1 MILFSVATYLPYR
14 AAALKAFD
22 LDLQDN
28 LDTLQNA
35 FREEL
40 RESRSSGK
48 DGLDALRAAADDSL
62 GEFRLNRLYAEIRSG
77 DAAETR
83 LASVPLVGDSRA
95 DPPIADSEWKRLA
108 APPDGQTRFLPLA
121 PGLRAVVRTI
131 APMGD
136 DRRVTF
142 CVAHRTALLDHTLA
156 RIRLLLVE
164 YGLAGLVLALAG
176 GYWLA
181 RRALRPIEVFTEQAE
196 AMAASPSTPGA
207 RLAIPNRKDEL
218 GRLGESFNLLLDRI
232 EQSQNRTRSF
242 IADAAHEL
250 KTPVAIVRTEAEL
263 SLSADR
269 SLEESRE
276 ALAAIVAE
284 SERLSRLVSDLTLL
298 AEGETLEHPLERRLV
313 DLTELVHE
321 VARSLRALAAG
332 RNTTLDVEAPAGLEY
347 RGDERLLRQVLV
359 NLVENAIKFS
369 RSPARIGIVAHREN
383 GRVEIRVLDEA
394 STLSAEDRERV
405 FERFYR
411 SRDGSDDGGSG
422 SGLGLAIARWAVGL
436 HGGTIRI
443 EPRASSGNAFIA
455 ELPLAPPP
463 PAGTLRRGRARHAGE
478 PSRVRRAPALPY
490 FFGVT
495 TTRSVSPPMLEWAR

>member
-14 AAALKAFD
+14 AAAMKAFD

-40 RESRSSGK
+40 RESVSDGK
-48 DGLDALRAAADDSL
+48 GGLDALRAAADDSL

-83 LASVPLVGDSRA
+83 LATLPQVGEARVGPL
-95 DPPIADSEWKRLA
+95 IADSEWKRLA
-108 APPDGQTRFLPLA
+108 APPSGQTRFLTLA
-121 PGLRAVVRTI
+121 PGMRGVIRTV
-131 APMGD
+131 APLGD
-136 DRRVTF
+136 GRRVTF
-142 CVAHRTALLDHTLA
+142 CVADRTAIVDHTLA
-156 RIRLLLVE
+156 RIRRLLVE

-181 RRALRPIEVFTEQAE
+181 RRALRPIEVFTGQAA

-207 RLAIPNRKDEL
+207 RLAITNRKDEL
-218 GRLGESFNLLLDRI
+218 GHLGESFNLLLDRI
-232 EQSQNRTRSF
+232 EQSQSRTRSF

-269 SLEESRE
+269 SLDESRE
-276 ALAAIVAE
+276 ALTAIAAE
-284 SERLSRLVSDLTLL
+284 SARLSRLVSDLTLL

-321 VARSLRALAAG
+321 VARSLRTLAAS
-332 RNTTLDVEAPAGLEY
+332 RNTTIEVEAPAGLEY

-369 RSPARIGIVAHREN
+369 RTPARIGIVANRED
-383 GRVEIRVLDEA
+383 GRVEVRVLDEA
-394 STLSAEDRERV
+394 STVSVEDRERV

-411 SRDGSDDGGSG
+411 SKDGRGDGASG
-422 SGLGLAIARWAVGL
+422 SGLGLAIARWAVTV
-436 HGGTIRI
+436 HGGTLRV

-455 ELPLAPPP
+455 DFPLAPPSAGLSRSDSEQ
-463 PAGTLRRGRARHAGE
+463 PAR
-478 PSRVRRAPALPY
+478 
-490 FFGVT
+490 
-495 TTRSVSPPMLEWAR
+495 TRSAS